1 MQAYRTY
8 LTITNPSQLIIA
20 NVPFLAGEVVEVL
33 LLAQDTEH
41 KQVVRRLESLLQQT
55 QSLPQVQQ
63 LSDEVIA
70 YEIAAY
76 RGGQ

>member
-8 LTITNPSQLIIA
+8 LTITDPSQVIIA
-20 NVPFLAGEVVEVL
+20 NVPFQVGEVVEVL
-33 LLAQDTEH
+33 LLVQDTER
-41 KQVVRRLESLLQQT
+41 KQALRRLESLLQQT

-70 YEIAAY
+70 HEIAAY
-76 RGGQ
+76 RSGQ